1 MKDTLKPIFVLTG
14 ICLIV
19 AVLLAATNGI
29 TAPIIAANA
38 EATAQQT
45 RLELLPEADNFEV
58 VPVDSSSTAWRSWSY
73 CPKIPLIHCWAPS
86 FMASTWAWASSTV
99 A

>member
-45 RLELLPEADNFEV
+45 RLGA
-58 VPVDSSSTAWRSWSY
+58 AARSGQ
-73 CPKIPLIHCWAPS
+73 
-86 FMASTWAWASSTV
+86 F
-99 A
+99 